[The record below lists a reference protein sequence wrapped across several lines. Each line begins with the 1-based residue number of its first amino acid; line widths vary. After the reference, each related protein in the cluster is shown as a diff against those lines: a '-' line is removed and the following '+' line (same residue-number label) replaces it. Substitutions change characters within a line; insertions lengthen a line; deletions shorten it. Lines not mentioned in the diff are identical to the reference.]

1 MIYSYLR
8 ELFMALG
15 EKMNL
20 DIAATLRALAQSE
33 SKSKI
38 LARSEKHQRQYA
50 LRAFNAKQKQIPQ
63 KIFNTRTKNK

>member
-1 MIYSYLR
+1 
-8 ELFMALG
+8 
-15 EKMNL
+15 MNL

-50 LRAFNAKQKQIPQ
+50 LHAFNAKQKQIPQ
-63 KIFNTRTKNK
+63 NFFNTRTKNK